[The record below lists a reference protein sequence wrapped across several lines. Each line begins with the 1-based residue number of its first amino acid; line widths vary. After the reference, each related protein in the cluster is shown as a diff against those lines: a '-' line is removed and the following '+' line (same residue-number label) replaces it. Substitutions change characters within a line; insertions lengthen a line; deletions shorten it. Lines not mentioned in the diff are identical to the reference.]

1 MKTLSKQ
8 PARRAFFGATL
19 VAGALLA
26 GAVVPIPVARAADA
40 PKPMLMFV
48 QVAES
53 MTADTKAK
61 TVRLVN
67 VSPSTIFFADRP
79 VRLAGHVRLPDYL
92 EEWTP
97 KAGKDNFAK
106 DPPNATISVYEPG
119 ARDNSVA
126 VIKIT
131 NPQMQ
136 GRDLVYSYTLIDG
149 KLPAKGEQTT
159 IFIDEIGI
167 GGGVG
172 VGYHG
177 VGVGYRGPGVR

>member
-1 MKTLSKQ
+1 MTIKSRL
-8 PARRAFFGATL
+8 GA
-19 VAGALLA
+19 VLA
-26 GAVVPIPVARAADA
+26 GAALFAGAMTLAPTVRAADA
-40 PKPMLMFV
+40 PKPTLMFV
-48 QVAES
+48 QVAEG
-53 MTADTKAK
+53 MTADTAAK
-61 TVRLVN
+61 TVRLVG

-79 VRLAGHVRLPDYL
+79 VRLAGHVRLPEYL

-119 ARDNSVA
+119 AHDNTVA

-131 NPQMQ
+131 NPRVQ
-136 GRDLVYSYTLIDG
+136 GRDLVYNYTLIDG

-159 IFIDEIGI
+159 IFIDAIGI

-177 VGVGYRGPGVR
+177 VGVGLRGPGVR

>member
-1 MKTLSKQ
+1 MPINAKPST
-8 PARRAFFGATL
+8 RRGLIAATL
-19 VAGALLA
+19 AAAVFGSVALLA
-26 GAVVPIPVARAADA
+26 PTVRAADA
-40 PKPMLMFV
+40 PKPTLMFV
-48 QVAES
+48 QVAEG
-53 MTADTKAK
+53 MTADPTTK
-61 TVRLVN
+61 TVRLVG

-79 VRLAGHVRLPDYL
+79 VRLAGHVRMPEYL

-119 ARDNSVA
+119 ARENSVA

-131 NPQMQ
+131 NPRVE
-136 GRDLVYSYTLIDG
+136 GRDLVYGYTLIDG

-159 IFIDEIGI
+159 LFVDAIGI

-177 VGVGYRGPGVR
+177 VGVGFRGPGVR